1 MRGFEALERLVKD
14 LVNALGGR
22 ECFFYATVDFAA
34 VSVDIE
40 KRGGANGKCQNAWGI
55 IALMRAP
62 DLEIAQA
69 QRINHF
75 RRTGYKGD
83 DSHSPNI
90 ALAIFGCGLLIQQFF
105 ELLRLAVGFAQQGN
119 IQEAD
124 LELEFGNDVHN
135 PLYRAYVTRSID
147 A

>member
-1 MRGFEALERLVKD
+1 MRGFEALERIVED
-14 LVNALGGR
+14 SVNALGGR
-22 ECFFYATVDFAA
+22 ECFFYALVDFAA

-40 KRGGANGKCQNAWGI
+40 NGGSANGKCENARGI
-55 IALMRAP
+55 IALVRAP

-69 QRINHF
+69 QRIDHF

-90 ALAIFGCGLLIQQFF
+90 ALAFFGCGLFGEQFF
-105 ELLRLAVGFAQQGN
+105 EFLGLLLGFAKQRD

-124 LELEFGNDVHN
+124 LELDFRSDLHN
-135 PLYRAYVTRSID
+135 HLYRAYDVRSID
-147 A
+147 M